1 MLSTGPPHPGP
12 KGRPRRPPTSG
23 TYEAVKGIFDVYPR
37 EIVGK
42 GRLSRIRVG
51 WCLKMT
57 VTMVTMETRRWR
69 RICPSK
75 QGQAEG
81 RHDRLRH
88 MCTDLFQEQEAGRL
102 TRLVKEIFLVFN
114 SMISLH
120 ISLELGIVRGVSMLL
135 VLVFLG
141 GVYCATD
148 EKSAFRAQSP
158 KLYNV
163 RLTEYSN

>member
-1 MLSTGPPHPGP
+1 
-12 KGRPRRPPTSG
+12 
-23 TYEAVKGIFDVYPR
+23 
-37 EIVGK
+37 
-42 GRLSRIRVG
+42 
-51 WCLKMT
+51 
-57 VTMVTMETRRWR
+57 
-69 RICPSK
+69 
-75 QGQAEG
+75 
-81 RHDRLRH
+81 

-163 RLTEYSN
+163 R